1 MVLRDGTLPTAW
13 LSSRKNSVLRCI
25 ERLCAE
31 TASEHRR
38 AQRRLQEVEE
48 AMATQNQPGS
58 ILPGRTMQTAVP
70 VSGGQSAPAASET
83 ELLRRK
89 LAEAN
94 AEIRRYETRLFAY
107 ERAMLDLRRENA
119 ELQALCE
126 QARAGETL
134 PEPTPQPTVPVLE
147 KPELPGHPFPGPRA
161 GCRGGSGTASRRDRD
176 PAGHG
181 HPGVGAQDQAGSP
194 LGGHHLPAGTA
205 DGDLTKREKDRCI
218 CLTTVHRSFL
228 MLILPRWCGAP

>member
-13 LSSRKNSVLRCI
+13 LSSRKNSLLRYI

-31 TASEHRR
+31 TASDCRR
-38 AQRRLQEVEE
+38 TQRRLQEVEE
-48 AMATQNQPGS
+48 AMASQNQPGGT
-58 ILPGRTMQTAVP
+58 LPGIVP
-70 VSGGQSAPAASET
+70 ASGGQSAPAASET

-147 KPELPGHPFPGPRA
+147 KPELPVIHFPAPARDAGVAQGPLP
-161 GCRGGSGTASRRDRD
+161 GEIETLLDTGTPEWEPKTKLD
-176 PAGHG
+176 
-181 HPGVGAQDQAGSP
+181 
-194 LGGHHLPAGTA
+194 HLSVDIISQLEQLMGT
-205 DGDLTKREKDRCI
+205 
-218 CLTTVHRSFL
+218 
-228 MLILPRWCGAP
+228 

>member
-1 MVLRDGTLPTAW
+1 MVHPDGGLHTQW
-13 LSSRKNSVLRCI
+13 LSSRKNSLLRCI

-31 TASEHRR
+31 TASDCRR
-38 AQRRLQEVEE
+38 TQRRLQEVEE
-48 AMATQNQPGS
+48 AMASQNQPGGT
-58 ILPGRTMQTAVP
+58 LPGIVP
-70 VSGGQSAPAASET
+70 ASGGQSAPAASET

-147 KPELPGHPFPGPRA
+147 KPELPVIHFPAPARDAGVAQGPLP
-161 GCRGGSGTASRRDRD
+161 GEIETLLDTGTPEWEAKTKLD
-176 PAGHG
+176 
-181 HPGVGAQDQAGSP
+181 
-194 LGGHHLPAGTA
+194 HLSVDIISQLEQLMGT
-205 DGDLTKREKDRCI
+205 
-218 CLTTVHRSFL
+218 
-228 MLILPRWCGAP
+228 

>member
-1 MVLRDGTLPTAW
+1 MVHPDGGLHTQW
-13 LSSRKNSVLRCI
+13 LSSRKNSLLRCI

-31 TASEHRR
+31 TASDCRR
-38 AQRRLQEVEE
+38 TQRRLQEVEE
-48 AMATQNQPGS
+48 AMASQNQPGGT
-58 ILPGRTMQTAVP
+58 LPGIVP
-70 VSGGQSAPAASET
+70 ASGGQSAPAASEI

-147 KPELPGHPFPGPRA
+147 KPELPVIHFPAPARDAGVAQGPLT
-161 GCRGGSGTASRRDRD
+161 GEIETLLDTGTPEWEPKTKLD
-176 PAGHG
+176 
-181 HPGVGAQDQAGSP
+181 
-194 LGGHHLPAGTA
+194 HLSVDIISQLEQLMGT
-205 DGDLTKREKDRCI
+205 
-218 CLTTVHRSFL
+218 
-228 MLILPRWCGAP
+228 

>member
-13 LSSRKNSVLRCI
+13 LSSRKNSLLRCI

-31 TASEHRR
+31 TASDCRR
-38 AQRRLQEVEE
+38 TQRRLQEVEE
-48 AMATQNQPGS
+48 AMASQNQPGGT
-58 ILPGRTMQTAVP
+58 LPGIVP
-70 VSGGQSAPAASET
+70 ASGGQSAPAASET

-147 KPELPGHPFPGPRA
+147 KPELPVIHFPAPARDAGVAQGPLA
-161 GCRGGSGTASRRDRD
+161 GEIETLLDTGTPEWEPKTKLD
-176 PAGHG
+176 
-181 HPGVGAQDQAGSP
+181 
-194 LGGHHLPAGTA
+194 HLSVDIISQLEQLMGT
-205 DGDLTKREKDRCI
+205 
-218 CLTTVHRSFL
+218 
-228 MLILPRWCGAP
+228 

>member
-13 LSSRKNSVLRCI
+13 LSSRKNSLLRCI

-31 TASEHRR
+31 TASDCRR
-38 AQRRLQEVEE
+38 TQRRLQEVEE
-48 AMATQNQPGS
+48 AMASQNQPGGT
-58 ILPGRTMQTAVP
+58 LPGIVP
-70 VSGGQSAPAASET
+70 ASGGQSAPAASEI

-134 PEPTPQPTVPVLE
+134 PEPTPPPTVPVLE
-147 KPELPGHPFPGPRA
+147 KPELPVIHFPAPARDA
-161 GCRGGSGTASRRDRD
+161 GVAQGASSGEIETLLDTGTPEWEPKTKLD
-176 PAGHG
+176 
-181 HPGVGAQDQAGSP
+181 
-194 LGGHHLPAGTA
+194 HLSVDIISQLEQLMGT
-205 DGDLTKREKDRCI
+205 
-218 CLTTVHRSFL
+218 
-228 MLILPRWCGAP
+228 

>member
-31 TASEHRR
+31 TASDCRR
-38 AQRRLQEVEE
+38 TQRRLQEVEE
-48 AMATQNQPGS
+48 AMASQNQPGS
-58 ILPGRTMQTAVP
+58 ILPGRTMQTAIP
-70 VSGGQSAPAASET
+70 VSGGQSALSEV
-83 ELLRRK
+83 EVLRRR
-89 LAEAN
+89 LEAAN

-134 PEPTPQPTVPVLE
+134 PEPTPPPTVPVLE
-147 KPELPGHPFPGPRA
+147 KPELPVIHFPAPARDAGVAQGPLP
-161 GCRGGSGTASRRDRD
+161 GEIETLLDTGTPEWEPKTKLD
-176 PAGHG
+176 
-181 HPGVGAQDQAGSP
+181 
-194 LGGHHLPAGTA
+194 HLSVDIISQLEQLMGT
-205 DGDLTKREKDRCI
+205 
-218 CLTTVHRSFL
+218 
-228 MLILPRWCGAP
+228 

>member
-1 MVLRDGTLPTAW
+1 MVHPDGGLHTQW
-13 LSSRKNSVLRCI
+13 LSSRKNSLLRCV

-31 TASEHRR
+31 TASDCRR
-38 AQRRLQEVEE
+38 TQRRLQEVEE
-48 AMATQNQPGS
+48 AMATQNQPGGT
-58 ILPGRTMQTAVP
+58 LPGIVP
-70 VSGGQSAPAASET
+70 ASGGQSAPAASET

-147 KPELPGHPFPGPRA
+147 KPELPVIHFPAPARDAGVAQGPLP
-161 GCRGGSGTASRRDRD
+161 GEIETLLDTGTPEWEPKTKLD
-176 PAGHG
+176 
-181 HPGVGAQDQAGSP
+181 
-194 LGGHHLPAGTA
+194 HLSVDIISQLEQLMGT
-205 DGDLTKREKDRCI
+205 
-218 CLTTVHRSFL
+218 
-228 MLILPRWCGAP
+228 

>member
-13 LSSRKNSVLRCI
+13 LSSQKNSLLRCI

-31 TASEHRR
+31 TASDCRR
-38 AQRRLQEVEE
+38 TQRRLQEVEE
-48 AMATQNQPGS
+48 AMASQNQPGGT
-58 ILPGRTMQTAVP
+58 LPGIVP
-70 VSGGQSAPAASET
+70 ASGGQSAPAASET

-147 KPELPGHPFPGPRA
+147 KPELPVIHFPAPARDA
-161 GCRGGSGTASRRDRD
+161 GVAQGASSGEIETLLDTGTPEWEPKTKLD
-176 PAGHG
+176 
-181 HPGVGAQDQAGSP
+181 
-194 LGGHHLPAGTA
+194 HLSVDIISQLEQLMGT
-205 DGDLTKREKDRCI
+205 
-218 CLTTVHRSFL
+218 
-228 MLILPRWCGAP
+228 

>member
-1 MVLRDGTLPTAW
+1 MKPPGGNAAARKQNMCPLRMGGKEALRMVHPDGGLHTQW
-13 LSSRKNSVLRCI
+13 LSSRKNSLLRCI

-31 TASEHRR
+31 TASDCRR
-38 AQRRLQEVEE
+38 TQRRLQEVEE

-58 ILPGRTMQTAVP
+58 ILPGRTMQTTVP
-70 VSGGQSAPAASET
+70 VSGGQSALSEV
-83 ELLRRK
+83 EVLRRR
-89 LAEAN
+89 LEAAN

-147 KPELPGHPFPGPRA
+147 KPELPVIHFPAPARDAGVAQGPLP
-161 GCRGGSGTASRRDRD
+161 GEIETLLDTGTPEWEPKTKLD
-176 PAGHG
+176 
-181 HPGVGAQDQAGSP
+181 
-194 LGGHHLPAGTA
+194 HLSVDIISQLEQLMGT
-205 DGDLTKREKDRCI
+205 
-218 CLTTVHRSFL
+218 
-228 MLILPRWCGAP
+228 

>member
-25 ERLCAE
+25 ECLCAE

-48 AMATQNQPGS
+48 AMATQNQPGGT
-58 ILPGRTMQTAVP
+58 LPGIVP
-70 VSGGQSAPAASET
+70 ASGGQSALSEV
-83 ELLRRK
+83 EVLRRR
-89 LAEAN
+89 LEAAN

-147 KPELPGHPFPGPRA
+147 KPELPVIHFPAPARDAGVAQGPLP
-161 GCRGGSGTASRRDRD
+161 GEIETLLDTGTPEWEPKTKLD
-176 PAGHG
+176 
-181 HPGVGAQDQAGSP
+181 
-194 LGGHHLPAGTA
+194 HLSVDIISQLEQLMGT
-205 DGDLTKREKDRCI
+205 
-218 CLTTVHRSFL
+218 
-228 MLILPRWCGAP
+228 

>member
-1 MVLRDGTLPTAW
+1 MVHPDGGLHTQW
-13 LSSRKNSVLRCI
+13 LSSRKNSLLRCI

-31 TASEHRR
+31 TASDCRR
-38 AQRRLQEVEE
+38 TQRRLQEVEE
-48 AMATQNQPGS
+48 AMASQNQPGGT
-58 ILPGRTMQTAVP
+58 LPGIVP
-70 VSGGQSAPAASET
+70 ASGGQSAPAASET
-83 ELLRRK
+83 ELLLRK

-147 KPELPGHPFPGPRA
+147 KPELPVIHFPAPARDA
-161 GCRGGSGTASRRDRD
+161 GVAQGSLPGEIETLLDTGTPEWEPKTKLD
-176 PAGHG
+176 
-181 HPGVGAQDQAGSP
+181 
-194 LGGHHLPAGTA
+194 HLSVDIISQLEQLMGT
-205 DGDLTKREKDRCI
+205 
-218 CLTTVHRSFL
+218 
-228 MLILPRWCGAP
+228 

>member
-1 MVLRDGTLPTAW
+1 MVHPDGGLHTQW
-13 LSSRKNSVLRCI
+13 LSSRKNSLLRCI

-48 AMATQNQPGS
+48 AMASQNQPGGT
-58 ILPGRTMQTAVP
+58 LPGIVP
-70 VSGGQSAPAASET
+70 ASGGQSAPAASET

-134 PEPTPQPTVPVLE
+134 PEPTPPPTVPVLE
-147 KPELPGHPFPGPRA
+147 KPELPVIHFPAPARDA
-161 GCRGGSGTASRRDRD
+161 GVAQGASSGEIETLLDTGTPEWEPKTKLD
-176 PAGHG
+176 
-181 HPGVGAQDQAGSP
+181 
-194 LGGHHLPAGTA
+194 HLSVDIISQLEQLMGT
-205 DGDLTKREKDRCI
+205 
-218 CLTTVHRSFL
+218 
-228 MLILPRWCGAP
+228 

>member
-1 MVLRDGTLPTAW
+1 MVHPDGGLHTQW
-13 LSSRKNSVLRCI
+13 LSSRKNSLLRCI

-31 TASEHRR
+31 TASDCRR
-38 AQRRLQEVEE
+38 TQRRLQEVEE
-48 AMATQNQPGS
+48 AMASQNQPGGT
-58 ILPGRTMQTAVP
+58 LPGIVP
-70 VSGGQSAPAASET
+70 ASGGQSVPAASET

-134 PEPTPQPTVPVLE
+134 PEPTQPPTVPVLE
-147 KPELPGHPFPGPRA
+147 KPELPVIHFPAPARDA
-161 GCRGGSGTASRRDRD
+161 GVAQGASSGEIETLLDTGTPEWEPKTKLD
-176 PAGHG
+176 
-181 HPGVGAQDQAGSP
+181 
-194 LGGHHLPAGTA
+194 HLSVDIISQLEQLMGT
-205 DGDLTKREKDRCI
+205 
-218 CLTTVHRSFL
+218 
-228 MLILPRWCGAP
+228 

>member
-126 QARAGETL
+126 QARRARPCRSRRLSPPFRCWKSRSSRVIHFPAPARDAGVAQGPLPGEIETL
-134 PEPTPQPTVPVLE
+134 LDTGTPEWEPKTKLDHLSVDIISQLE
-147 KPELPGHPFPGPRA
+147 QLM
-161 GCRGGSGTASRRDRD
+161 GT
-176 PAGHG
+176 
-181 HPGVGAQDQAGSP
+181 
-194 LGGHHLPAGTA
+194 
-205 DGDLTKREKDRCI
+205 
-218 CLTTVHRSFL
+218 
-228 MLILPRWCGAP
+228 

>member
-48 AMATQNQPGS
+48 AMASQNQPGGT
-58 ILPGRTMQTAVP
+58 LPGIVP
-70 VSGGQSAPAASET
+70 ASGGQSALSEV
-83 ELLRRK
+83 EVLRRR
-89 LAEAN
+89 LEAAN

-147 KPELPGHPFPGPRA
+147 KPELPVIHFPAPARDAGVAQGPLP
-161 GCRGGSGTASRRDRD
+161 GEIETLLDTGTPEWEPKTKLD
-176 PAGHG
+176 
-181 HPGVGAQDQAGSP
+181 
-194 LGGHHLPAGTA
+194 HLSVDIISQLEQLMGT
-205 DGDLTKREKDRCI
+205 
-218 CLTTVHRSFL
+218 
-228 MLILPRWCGAP
+228 